1 MGKDQSCT
9 TMPPSPP
16 TKDQLDELIREINQ
30 WAITNGLT
38 MYPPKFEANPS
49 SASVSPVTVYP
60 TPIPRKCYDEAADIQ
75 PVFNELYARI
85 TQDIAHSDSLL
96 HKETEAMA
104 LSDPEF
110 TGRLWSLYL
119 ETLKIAANRKQALRL
134 GIFRSDYLI
143 DKKNDNDQIKQVEF
157 NTVSVSFAGLSGKI
171 DRLHTFLNKANKYD
185 IKGPYY
191 NESDMIVS
199 ESGFLLSKALAKA
212 VESYKLQQRIS
223 VSNDPIMAFI
233 VQRNERN
240 VFDQKV
246 LELNLLDKFN
256 VKSIRLTF
264 DDIHEKLIIDNE
276 TGKLYVRDSK
286 QEIAVVYYRT
296 GYTTTDYTS
305 EKDWEARLFLEKSFA
320 IKAPDLLTQ
329 LSGSKKI
336 QQLLTNEKVLDKY
349 ISNPTQKNSLLKTFV
364 KIYPLDDTA
373 LGKEGKRLA
382 LTEPQ
387 KYVLKPQREGGGNNV
402 YKENIPGFLKSIE
415 ERHWDAYILMEL
427 IEPELNK
434 ENVILRDNKPYDE
447 AIISELGI
455 YGCILFDDKEVLV
468 NEFSG
473 SLLRSKFNTSNEGGV
488 AAGFGCLDSI
498 ILY

>member
-1 MGKDQSCT
+1 
-9 TMPPSPP
+9 MPPSPP
-16 TKDQLDELIREINQ
+16 SKNQLNELIQEINQ

-38 MYPPKFEANPS
+38 MYPPNFEANPS

-60 TPIPRKCYDEAADIQ
+60 TPISRKCFDEAIEIQ
-75 PVFNELYARI
+75 PVFNELYARV
-85 TQDIAHSDSLL
+85 TQDMAHSDSFM

-104 LSDPEF
+104 LSDSEF
-110 TGRLWSLYL
+110 TGKLWSLYL
-119 ETLKIAANRKQALRL
+119 DTLKLTGSEKQPLKL

-143 DKKNDNDQIKQVEF
+143 DKKSGNDQIKQVEF
-157 NTVSVSFAGLSGKI
+157 NTVSVSFAGLSGKV
-171 DRLHTFLNKANKYD
+171 DRLHTYLNKANKYD
-185 IKGPYY
+185 YQGPYY
-191 NESDMIVS
+191 SEQDMVVSD
-199 ESGFLLSKALAKA
+199 SGFLLSKALANA
-212 VESYKLQQRIS
+212 VKSYTSQQNPTIS
-223 VSNDPIMAFI
+223 RDPIVAFI

-240 VFDQKV
+240 VFDQKI
-246 LELNLLDKFN
+246 LELNLLENFN
-256 VKSIRLTF
+256 IKSVRLTF
-264 DDIHEKLIIDNE
+264 DDVHEKLYIEKE
-276 TGKLYVRDSK
+276 TGRLFVKNTE

-305 EKDWEARLFLEKSFA
+305 ESDWEARLFLEKSFA

-336 QQLLTNEKVLDKY
+336 QQLLTDESLLDKY
-349 ISNPTQKNSLLKTFV
+349 TSNSKEKNSLLKTFV
-364 KIYPLDDTA
+364 KIFPLDDTD

-382 LTEPQ
+382 LNEPS

-427 IEPELNK
+427 IEPQLNK
-434 ENVILRDNKPYDE
+434 DNIILRDSIPHDE

-455 YGCILFDDKEVLV
+455 YGCILFDDKQVLM

-498 ILY
+498 VLY